1 MIRKE
6 QVRIGMRIVGDDPES
21 PESFPYRGTVTA
33 LHETGR
39 NEADFYIVIRLDEE
53 SMRQPEIS
61 RCCPE
66 GIMRC
71 FPWTVSPEER
81 LEERNDIPS
90 LTYTAVETARGF
102 LFFTHTEEGR
112 KGLRELLQGM
122 ADTYFE
128 PSFNLGPVC
137 VYEAEGVLHDLSP
150 VNPEKMSL
158 AAYPYARKPDNLRMD
173 IRYINGMEPTAE
185 DFGSFC
191 RNAGCSASLR
201 NRNITDTLEALERY
215 DRYLE
220 ALRRMPEA
228 VPHEGDGTRE
238 TRLQLQ
244 RLMDSAYDVRGHR
257 TAGRIL
263 DDPAPTVSVE
273 GVRLSASHRSI
284 LKAGFGLFLPRSI
297 RTDPA
302 HAYAW
307 VDRNTNRIVFG
318 SCPPGDRETVRVK
331 RNTEKRM
338 YSSPKNTKKKTGLCP
353 KM

>member
-6 QVRIGMRIVGDDPES
+6 QVK
-21 PESFPYRGTVTA
+21 
-33 LHETGR
+33 TG
-39 NEADFYIVIRLDEE
+39 
-53 SMRQPEIS
+53 
-61 RCCPE
+61 
-66 GIMRC
+66 
-71 FPWTVSPEER
+71 TVSPEEK
-81 LEERNDIPS
+81 RNDIPS
-90 LTYTAVETARGF
+90 LAYAAVETSRGF

-112 KGLRELLQGM
+112 KNFQEFLQGM
-122 ADTYFE
+122 ADTYFD
-128 PSFNLGPVC
+128 PSFDLGPVC

-173 IRYINGMEPTAE
+173 VRYINGMTPTAE

-191 RNAGCSASLR
+191 RNTGCSASLR

-228 VPHEGDGTRE
+228 IPHERDGTRE
-238 TRLQLQ
+238 TKLQLQ

-263 DDPAPTVSVE
+263 DDPAPTVNVE
-273 GVRLSASHRSI
+273 GVKLSASQRSI
-284 LKAGFGLFLPRSI
+284 LKAGLGLYLPCKAG
-297 RTDPA
+297 TDPA

-307 VDRNTNRIVFG
+307 VDRNTDRIVFG
-318 SCPPGDRETVRVK
+318 NCPPVDRETVGLK
-331 RNTEKRM
+331 RDTEKRTHG
-338 YSSPKNTKKKTGLCP
+338 SLKSTKKKTGPRL

>member
-1 MIRKE
+1 MIRKK
-6 QVRIGMRIVGDDPES
+6 RAGTGMRIVGN
-21 PESFPYRGTVTA
+21 G
-33 LHETGR
+33 
-39 NEADFYIVIRLDEE
+39 
-53 SMRQPEIS
+53 
-61 RCCPE
+61 
-66 GIMRC
+66 
-71 FPWTVSPEER
+71 
-81 LEERNDIPS
+81 IPS
-90 LTYTAVETARGF
+90 RNYTAVETARGF

-112 KGLRELLQGM
+112 RSLREFLQGM
-122 ADTYFE
+122 ADAYFD
-128 PSFNLGPVC
+128 PSFDLGPVC
-137 VYEAEGVLHDLSP
+137 VHEAEGVLHDLSP

-263 DDPAPTVSVE
+263 DDPAPTVNVE
-273 GVRLSASHRSI
+273 GVRLSAFHRNI
-284 LKAGFGLFLPRSI
+284 LKAGLGLCLPCKAGA
-297 RTDPA
+297 DPA

-307 VDRNTNRIVFG
+307 VDRNTDRIVFG
-318 SCPPGDRETVRVK
+318 NCPPGDRETVGLK
-331 RNTEKRM
+331 RDTEKRTHG
-338 YSSPKNTKKKTGLCP
+338 SPKSTKKKTGPRP

>member
-6 QVRIGMRIVGDDPES
+6 QVKT
-21 PESFPYRGTVTA
+21 GTVSS
-33 LHETGR
+33 
-39 NEADFYIVIRLDEE
+39 EE
-53 SMRQPEIS
+53 K
-61 RCCPE
+61 
-66 GIMRC
+66 
-71 FPWTVSPEER
+71 
-81 LEERNDIPS
+81 RNDIPS
-90 LTYTAVETARGF
+90 LAYAAVETSRGF

-112 KGLRELLQGM
+112 KKFREFLQGM
-122 ADTYFE
+122 ADTYFD
-128 PSFNLGPVC
+128 PSFDLGPVC

-173 IRYINGMEPTAE
+173 VRYINGMTPTAE

-191 RNAGCSASLR
+191 RNTGCSASLR

-228 VPHEGDGTRE
+228 VPHERDGTRE

-263 DDPAPTVSVE
+263 DDPAPTVNVE
-273 GVRLSASHRSI
+273 GVRLSASHRNI
-284 LKAGFGLFLPRSI
+284 LKAGLGLYLPCKAG
-297 RTDPA
+297 TDPA

-307 VDRNTNRIVFG
+307 VDRNTDRIVFG
-318 SCPPGDRETVRVK
+318 NCPPGDRETVGLK
-331 RNTEKRM
+331 RDTEKRP
-338 YSSPKNTKKKTGLCP
+338 YGPPKSTKKKTGPRL